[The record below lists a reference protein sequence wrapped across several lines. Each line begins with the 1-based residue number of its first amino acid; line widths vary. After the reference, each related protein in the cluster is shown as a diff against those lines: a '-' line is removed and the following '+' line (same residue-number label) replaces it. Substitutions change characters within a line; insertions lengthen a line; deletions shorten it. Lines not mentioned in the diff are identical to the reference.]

1 LRICSP
7 DPPLNCPRCLV
18 RGLGRFELFAI
29 SDEAKLKG
37 AGKAGRSVPRRRPA
51 RRSAAVQIEQTV
63 IWAESRQI
71 TVSGELDLAGVAFLR
86 RACAETVGAGL
97 PCVVLELSGC
107 EYLDAA
113 ALGVIVGLE
122 RRLAANG
129 QELIVDGATG
139 QVARMIALARAFS
152 P

>member
-1 LRICSP
+1 
-7 DPPLNCPRCLV
+7 V

-29 SDEAKLKG
+29 SAE
-37 AGKAGRSVPRRRPA
+37 GKVGRSVPRRHPA
-51 RRSAAVQIEQTV
+51 RRPAAVQIKQTV

-71 TVSGELDLAGVAFLR
+71 TVSGELDLAGVAVLR
-86 RACAETVGAGL
+86 RAFAETVGAGL

-129 QELIVDGATG
+129 QELMVDGATG
-139 QVARMIALARAFS
+139 QVARMIGLALAFS